1 MKKKL
6 IPALTSMAMVS
17 NPETFESTIKL
28 SFFNKKGET
37 RFAAMAI
44 SGDELLSDF
53 VQTLRGLADR
63 LEEEL

>member
-1 MKKKL
+1 M
-6 IPALTSMAMVS
+6 TSVAVVS
-17 NPETFESTIKL
+17 NPETLELTLKL
-28 SFFNKKGET
+28 SFFNKQGKA
-37 RFAAMAI
+37 RYAAMAI